1 MVCLFFSLSQ
11 LQSSRCVKTLTSFK
25 TKNTAVV
32 AEFFFSS
39 ALTWVV
45 IVQLVDSTHTRHA
58 GKEQQKTSHSSFYL
72 VCVGELRWKCLHVGQ
87 CSLALWPAR
96 VQSKKELLRRG
107 ETIQVSHQIRNPS
120 TNAKLVLVC
129 RVINSQLTY

>member
-1 MVCLFFSLSQ
+1 M
-11 LQSSRCVKTLTSFK
+11 KTLTSFK

-32 AEFFFSS
+32 AEFFFFVCIDVGSHRPTRG
-39 ALTWVV
+39 LY
-45 IVQLVDSTHTRHA
+45 THTPRR
-58 GKEQQKTSHSSFYL
+58 KKQQKTSHSSFYL

-107 ETIQVSHQIRNPS
+107 GTIQVSHQIRNPS

>member
-1 MVCLFFSLSQ
+1 M
-11 LQSSRCVKTLTSFK
+11 KTLTSFK